1 MSGAELFPIV
11 AKGASE
17 TGKPLREAVG
27 TSLADVWQGLW
38 GDRLAAWRLR
48 NAAKLNDALGKELA
62 ERGLALNL
70 DKIPERFA
78 YSWFDKASQEDEPEI
93 QALFAKLLA
102 NAAEG
107 NDDALMRRNIEAV
120 SRLTPND
127 AKLLDVIAKGFIAHL
142 SRPHHEPDYQFDE
155 DGLRWE
161 LTNKHDF
168 NFEAAIDTIL
178 AIPVLTLVVGASLDE
193 NMLADFFHLMQQ
205 GVAVRP
211 IGQIGGVKMRRLY
224 RLTATGESLIYALY
238 PEAKRSAS
246 E

>member
-11 AKGASE
+11 AKDASE

-38 GDRLAAWRLR
+38 GDKLASWRLK

-78 YSWFDKASQEDEPEI
+78 YSWFEKASQEDEPEI

-107 NDDALMRRNIEAV
+107 NDEALKRRNIELI
-120 SRLTPND
+120 SKMSPSD
-127 AKLLDVIAKGFIAHL
+127 AKLLEYIAQVYEDWRHPHSSLAAPYITEYSQFWYEVERNVPDLDDTSLETLMAHRIL
-142 SRPHHEPDYQFDE
+142 EEEIDSRLDSSALTDLMRNFDGHSFSLYQ
-155 DGLRWE
+155 
-161 LTNKHDF
+161 TF
-168 NFEAAIDTIL
+168 NSGIIT
-178 AIPVLTLVVGASLDE
+178 TSNLV
-193 NMLADFFHLMQQ
+193 
-205 GVAVRP
+205 
-211 IGQIGGVKMRRLY
+211 
-224 RLTATGESLIYALY
+224 LTATGKSLIDALF
-238 PEAKRSAS
+238 EKT